1 MKNELITIIVPVYK
15 VEKYLDRCIQS
26 IVDQTYTNLE
36 IILVDDGSPDN
47 CPKMCDEWA
56 KKDKRIKVI
65 HKQNGGVSS
74 ARNAG
79 LNIAKGIFIGFA
91 DPDDEL
97 DPKMYEKMIFSAE
110 DGNRSIVICGYEVR
124 YPNGITRIA
133 NSYENGNQNDFSVIS
148 EELYIHRLFP
158 TVWNKLYKRNLI
170 GDIRFNEEISIGE
183 DVVFNMDIIKKD
195 VRVSVIEDPLYF
207 YYQNDGSLTREYN
220 KWKVE
225 QRILF
230 SKIAKQ
236 KAMTSLG
243 KGNFKQFSFRL
254 YADACITCIL
264 SDCMKE
270 MKPILLHD
278 EEIQELNRR
287 ENYILYKKRE
297 KSFKLRFSYFLIH
310 YNLFSLYRAI
320 HSLLKKFKHIKD
332 KKN

>member
-15 VEKYLDRCIQS
+15 VEKYLDRCVQS

-79 LNIAKGIFIGFA
+79 LNVAKGLFIGFA

-97 DPKMYEKMIFSAE
+97 SPKMYEKMLLSME
-110 DGNRSIVICGYEVR
+110 SDNSSITICGYEVR
-124 YPNGITRIA
+124 YPNGITKIA
-133 NSYENGNQNDFSVIS
+133 NSYENGKKNDFSIVS

-158 TVWNKLYKRNLI
+158 VVWNKLYKRNII
-170 GDIRFNEEISIGE
+170 GDVRFNEEISIGE
-183 DVVFNMDIIKKD
+183 DVIFNMDIIKKGIKTSI
-195 VRVSVIEDPLYF
+195 VEEALYF
-207 YYQNDGSLTREYN
+207 YYQNDGSLTRAYT

-225 QRILF
+225 QRMLF

-236 KAMTSLG
+236 KATKALG
-243 KGNFKQFSFRL
+243 EGNYKMFSFRL
-254 YADACITCIL
+254 YADTCITCIL

-270 MKPILLHD
+270 MKPVLMND
-278 EEIQELNRR
+278 VEIQELNKR
-287 ENYILYKKRE
+287 ENYVSYRKRE

-310 YNLFSLYRAI
+310 HNLFSLYRII
-320 HSLLKKFKHIKD
+320 HGLLKRIKHIKA
-332 KKN
+332 KHN